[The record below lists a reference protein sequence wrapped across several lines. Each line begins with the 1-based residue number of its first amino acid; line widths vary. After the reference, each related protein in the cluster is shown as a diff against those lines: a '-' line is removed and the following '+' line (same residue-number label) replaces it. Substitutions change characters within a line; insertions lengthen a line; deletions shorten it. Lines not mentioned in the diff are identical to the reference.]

1 MVLLIVMAVTI
12 LSAGF
17 IARTDVEL
25 ACGQSMLLRVQMDQ
39 LAHSGLEHAKGLL
52 LCPQPLNVSY
62 VESDDWYW
70 VGDAGLQLITDTGG
84 YKDFYDVTV
93 VRDETDYCTYTV
105 TSKAY
110 RKDSDGDQIGWT
122 GLIAQLRLD
131 PCVGLRS
138 NQDLTFRQNWVLH
151 GDLYCTGSVVS
162 QAPTASLDGDVFATS
177 LTGTCV
183 GQTYPTT
190 DLSPEWLLGPYVTP
204 AYQNYVYSTNT
215 LTGGTTMSGD
225 YPTTPTT
232 NKYIFKCT
240 SGDITLAAGTS
251 IQGMLFVTTGNVTV
265 AGSGCSITTVR
276 NLPALYV
283 GGDLVLTDASNL
295 TIKGLAVVGGNL
307 RIGSNVSNVRFLGG
321 LYVAGDIIETTPDAS
336 ANGLTATLVGDPQWQ
351 TTGALGGSLHLD
363 GNSDYVDCGNNAA
376 LDLTTGITVAAW
388 VQAERAGGATR
399 EPLVVKS
406 ATTYSLVINGSN
418 VEFSVYVGS
427 APRVAQSAITTAF
440 QGVWH
445 HVAGTYDGSSVKLYI
460 DGVPM
465 ATVAYAGSIAS
476 SPATSVRIGSD
487 LADFYQG
494 AIDDVHI
501 YGRALSDVE
510 MSQLAGG
517 TSASDFVARWE
528 LDGPGSGVT
537 VQVDPMAAAIINYLS
552 STLKR
557 CWSPAAGVFI
567 RSIERMQD

>member
-17 IARTDVEL
+17 IARADIEL
-25 ACGQSMLLRVQMDQ
+25 ACGQSMLLRLQMDQ
-39 LAHSGLEHAKGLL
+39 LANSGLEHAKGLL
-52 LCPQPLNVSY
+52 LRPQPLSLGY
-62 VESDDWYW
+62 VGSDWYW
-70 VGDAGLQLITDTGG
+70 VGDVGLQLITDTGG

-93 VRDETDYCTYTV
+93 VRDATDYCTYTV
-105 TSKAY
+105 TSQAY
-110 RKDSDGDQIGWT
+110 REDSNGDQIGRT

-131 PCVGLRS
+131 PCIGLWS
-138 NQDLTFRQNWVLH
+138 NQDLTFRQNWALQ
-151 GDLYCTGSVVS
+151 GDLRCAGSVVS
-162 QAPTASLDGDVFATS
+162 QAETASLDGDVFATQ
-177 LTGTCV
+177 LTGTSV
-183 GQTYPTT
+183 GQTFPVG
-190 DLSPEWLLGPYVTP
+190 DLTLTWPPVASTYL
-204 AYQNYVYSTNT
+204 NYAYSTYT
-215 LTGGTTMSGD
+215 LAGGTTMSGS
-225 YPTTPTT
+225 YTPTL
-232 NKYIFKCT
+232 NKYIYKCT

-251 IQGMLFVTTGNVTV
+251 IPGMLFVTTGSVTV

-295 TIKGLAVVGGNL
+295 AIKGLAVVGGNL

-336 ANGLTATLVGDPQWQ
+336 GNGLTATLVGDPQWQ

-363 GNSDYVDCGNNAA
+363 GNSDYVDCGNNAV

-406 ATTYSLVINGSN
+406 ATTYSLVINGNN

-427 APRVAQSAITTAF
+427 AARVAQSTISTAF

-445 HVAGTYDGSSVKLYI
+445 HVAGTYDGSNVKLYI
-460 DGVPM
+460 DGVLQT
-465 ATVAYAGSIAS
+465 TVAYAGSIAS
-476 SPATSVRIGSD
+476 SAATSVRIGSD
-487 LADFYQG
+487 SADFYQG

-501 YGRALSDVE
+501 YGRALNDVE

-517 TSASDFVARWE
+517 TSASDFVARWR
-528 LDGPGSGVT
+528 LDGPGSAVT
-537 VQVDPMAAAIINYLS
+537 VQVDPAAAAIINYLS
-552 STLKR
+552 STSKQY
-557 CWSPAAGVFI
+557 WTPAAGVFI
-567 RSIERMQD
+567 RSIERE